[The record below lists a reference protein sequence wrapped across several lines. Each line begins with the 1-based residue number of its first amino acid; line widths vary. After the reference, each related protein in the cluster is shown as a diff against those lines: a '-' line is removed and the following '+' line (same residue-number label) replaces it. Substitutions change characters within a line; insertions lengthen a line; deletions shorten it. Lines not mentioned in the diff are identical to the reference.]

1 MNCYPHSFAVLLV
14 GWLTMSI
21 GCQAPEKDSRQ
32 LLSEELAQRQQQR
45 QRSMELYEQGL
56 QLHSQSKPEE
66 ARETLKQAVGLDGR
80 NGLAWLALGVVEA
93 GDGHF
98 YEAAQA
104 FDRAARLMPNRY
116 EPHYNL
122 GSIFESVRHY
132 PRAIEQYEI
141 ALGLAPGQLEVMEN
155 LARCYLKANQRLER
169 ARELIER
176 ALRSEHRPEWIR
188 WLNYQAI
195 RLSSRKDD
203 PDQKDVSYAPDTQQ
217 SQRAPTGAVAGQL
230 ADQEVNW

>member
-1 MNCYPHSFAVLLV
+1 
-14 GWLTMSI
+14 
-21 GCQAPEKDSRQ
+21 
-32 LLSEELAQRQQQR
+32 
-45 QRSMELYEQGL
+45 
-56 QLHSQSKPEE
+56 
-66 ARETLKQAVGLDGR
+66 
-80 NGLAWLALGVVEA
+80 
-93 GDGHF
+93 
-98 YEAAQA
+98 
-104 FDRAARLMPNRY
+104 MPTRY
-116 EPHYNL
+116 EPRFNL

-141 ALGLAPGQLEVMEN
+141 VLGLAPGQLEVMEN

-203 PDQKDVSYAPDTQQ
+203 SDQEDVTYVPGTQKDRHALP
-217 SQRAPTGAVAGQL
+217 GAVAGQL
-230 ADQEVNW
+230 ADEEAGW